1 MKLRW
6 FWILMVLG
14 GVACGDDESSEG
26 DLNSEN
32 SNLVVNNTAGSTNN
46 QSSDENNTSSTNNVT
61 NNQDNFN
68 TATSNDTNNTTTNN
82 ANNSNSSNNSG
93 TTNTATNNEVGAAN
107 CMEIMQCLLV
117 CNTGDLECQDA
128 CKANGSDDAQVKIG
142 AYLGCVDTLC
152 AEATGVTELT
162 ECVLANCG
170 AEQDAC
176 LEG

>member
-26 DLNSEN
+26 DPNSEN
-32 SNLVVNNTAGSTNN
+32 SNLVVNNATASTNN
-46 QSSDENNTSSTNNVT
+46 QNSENNASSTDNVT

-93 TTNTATNNEVGAAN
+93 TTNTATNNEVGAAD